1 MAKEHFTKAK
11 ELGGERATT
20 AKIYLQWFEEKERL
34 PHDYME
40 LVLWLEEQ
48 ARASNDVFINLGWLL
63 DDYNK
68 ENAYEW
74 FYLASLFGPSFDQS
88 RATEI
93 TTMMEHEFLEKDV
106 FMKGRHKALRWLAE
120 TVDDNAFKPTSAC
133 QS

>member
-1 MAKEHFTKAK
+1 LKSLKT
-11 ELGGERATT
+11 TT
-20 AKIYLQWFEEKERL
+20 AKIYLQWLEEKERL

-40 LVLWLEEQ
+40 LVLWLEDQ
-48 ARASNDVFINLGWLL
+48 ARVSNDVFINLGWLL